1 MRALAIAI
9 AALLALP
16 LPAATQDCAGADGV
30 IEEAGCLADVLA
42 AEDAKLNAIW
52 PRVLS
57 EHPSGDDFEAHTA
70 EIRASQRAWIAF
82 RDADCEARSK
92 TGIPKYWAV
101 NRMSCVIEHTRA
113 RTRALTEVYLY

>member
-1 MRALAIAI
+1 MMRALVL

-16 LPAATQDCAGADGV
+16 LPAAAEDCAGADGV
-30 IEEAGCLADVLA
+30 IEEIECLADVLA

-52 PRVLS
+52 PRVLT
-57 EHPSGDDFEAHTA
+57 EHPSGDDFDAHTA

-92 TGIPKYWAV
+92 TGIPKYWEV
-101 NRMSCVIEHTRA
+101 NRMSCLIEHTRA
-113 RTRALTEVYLY
+113 RTATLTEVYLY

>member
-1 MRALAIAI
+1 MRPLVL

-16 LPAATQDCAGADGV
+16 LPAMAEDCAGADGV
-30 IEEAGCLADVLA
+30 IEEIGCLVDVLA

-57 EHPSGDDFEAHTA
+57 EHPSGDDFDAHTA

-82 RDADCEARSK
+82 RDADCEARAK
-92 TGIPKYWAV
+92 TGIPKYWEV
-101 NRMSCVIEHTRA
+101 NRMSCLIEHTRA
-113 RTRALTEVYLY
+113 RTATLTEVYLY